1 MLDPSILKTGLQARY
16 RPICSWLLSRHPK
29 PQPARSALPRE
40 RVRSL
45 AHTGNNSLT
54 IGRFTRTR
62 RIRAGAKVSDLK
74 SIVKRIES
82 GDKVRVYQDFYGQ
95 QWLHLSRGWQ
105 IWRRKRIK
113 VHSQDMEEVH
123 AALRRRRKAR
133 MM

>member
-1 MLDPSILKTGLQARY
+1 M
-16 RPICSWLLSRHPK
+16 
-29 PQPARSALPRE
+29 
-40 RVRSL
+40 
-45 AHTGNNSLT
+45 
-54 IGRFTRTR
+54 
-62 RIRAGAKVSDLK
+62 SDLK